1 MDNTLE
7 RTLALSGIFQAAHM
21 VQRISQGQSLP
32 NDAFRSMIESLF
44 SLDPE
49 TVDDVYPTP
58 STLSLGYT
66 LLESAFHGSGA
77 EPGRDTNL
85 SGDLNVVP
93 IRPLEQQHHKEQP
106 LSTTYIRQAVR
117 YVLAIMHLEQRMK
130 KEPDK
135 LSVMRSR
142 LLQCRKQLDFVDS
155 TTDPQIIQS
164 LAQIYLDTAGTLKFR
179 IQVQG
184 QTSALKKVKMLIKY
198 APFYWPVYAQPFFG
212 GNWVAVGGNCCLQ
225 GSALCNRSPNLKHCK
240 YSTGCSPSKK

>member
-77 EPGRDTNL
+77 EPGQDTNQ

-106 LSTTYIRQAVR
+106 LSTAYIRQAVR
-117 YVLAIMHLEQRMK
+117 YALAIMYLEQRMK
-130 KEPDK
+130 KETDK

-184 QTSALKKVKMLIKY
+184 QTSALKKSENADKIRAILLAGLRATFLWRQLGGRRWQLLFTRQRIMQQV
-198 APFYWPVYAQPFFG
+198 AQ
-212 GNWVAVGGNCCLQ
+212 
-225 GSALCNRSPNLKHCK
+225 LK
-240 YSTGCSPSKK
+240 TL